1 MYIKW
6 QWFRYEKGGYAEGGY
21 ILVQPANRSTSSH
34 PLFLLGSLRHSG
46 YHSSQ
51 VLMMP
56 LGGGQVKLS
65 LLSNNHLSM
74 LLQAKMIRSEV

>member
-1 MYIKW
+1 MVLPTNKC
-6 QWFRYEKGGYAEGGY
+6 
-21 ILVQPANRSTSSH
+21 TSSH

-56 LGGGQVKLS
+56 PGYSKVKLS
-65 LLSNNHLSM
+65 QLLSPYFAM
-74 LLQAKMIRSEV
+74 LLQAKVKWSEV